1 MLAYI
6 WAEDRAGHI
15 GNEGKLP
22 WNLPADLAYFKKQT
36 MGHPMLMGR
45 KTFDSFPGLLP
56 HRLHL
61 VLTSSAALKKQ
72 AETTEK
78 LAVFNSVEEM
88 LTWLTKHQAEEVFV
102 IGGASLFELLK
113 DQVDVLYQTKI
124 DAVFAGDVTS
134 PEIDYQKFDLI
145 SVTPGQVDERN
156 KYPYE
161 FRVYKRKEN

>member
-6 WAEDRAGHI
+6 WAEDQVGHI

-61 VLTSSAALKKQ
+61 VLTRNAALKKQ
-72 AETTEK
+72 AATTEN

-113 DQVDVLYQTKI
+113 DQVDILYQTKI
-124 DAVFAGDVTS
+124 DAVFTGDVTF

>member
-6 WAEDRAGHI
+6 WAEDQVGHI

-22 WNLPADLAYFKKQT
+22 WDLPADLAYFKKQT

-61 VLTSSAALKKQ
+61 VLTRSAALKKQ
-72 AETTEK
+72 AATTEN
-78 LAVFNSVEEM
+78 LTVFNSVEEM

-102 IGGASLFELLK
+102 LGGASLFELLK

-124 DAVFAGDVTS
+124 DAVFAGDVTF
-134 PEIDYQKFDLI
+134 PEIDYPKFDLI

>member
-56 HRLHL
+56 HRLHF
-61 VLTSSAALKKQ
+61 S
-72 AETTEK
+72 
-78 LAVFNSVEEM
+78 FNSERCPQ
-88 LTWLTKHQAEEVFV
+88 K
-102 IGGASLFELLK
+102 
-113 DQVDVLYQTKI
+113 
-124 DAVFAGDVTS
+124 AG
-134 PEIDYQKFDLI
+134 
-145 SVTPGQVDERN
+145 RN
-156 KYPYE
+156 D
-161 FRVYKRKEN
+161 